1 MKLVNPFCAIRMI
14 IFMMLFLLIALI
26 AAPQRIYAAERSD
39 MEGSINGDEEL
50 SDRGSGSLGEK
61 SRGLPRLKY
70 RLLLEECG
78 FLAGIKFEG
87 AVYPVKIQRIPEQLR
102 KKSGK
107 GAVLVLARTRHAK
120 HLLYVLVPQEI
131 QSRVRGLV
139 KSKGRLGFIYTP
151 MEMYDGL
158 PVVKLLEDLGAP
170 PRKGVSFKTGI
181 ARFFPAE
188 KGSTWRI
195 HVGED
200 VRILE
205 YEILETGSGYAK
217 GVKRELVP
225 PEMSPTRTSKIT
237 ISYENKRI
245 TVTEEGEDS
254 LGASFTT
261 TDIALHMPLEIGTKW
276 TVSGGPAEQTREIVA
291 VHETVT
297 VGNREYKDVIVV
309 REDSTVG
316 SGESGYFGVSY
327 FFYAADV
334 GFIGCKIHFADS
346 RESIKPYGQIEEW
359 FLKRSD

>member
-1 MKLVNPFCAIRMI
+1 MKLVNPLCAIRTI
-14 IFMMLFLLIALI
+14 IFMMLFLLIAI
-26 AAPQRIYAAERSD
+26 PQRISAAERSD
-39 MEGSINGDEEL
+39 TDGTITGDEEI
-50 SDRGSGSLGEK
+50 SDRGSGSPGEK

-87 AVYPVKIQRIPEQLR
+87 AVHPVKIQRIPEQLR

-107 GAVLVLARTRHAK
+107 GAVLVLARTRHSK
-120 HLLYVLVPQEI
+120 HLLYVLVPPDV
-131 QSRVRGLV
+131 QSRVRGIV
-139 KSKGRLGFIYTP
+139 KSKGRLSFIYTP
-151 MEMYDGL
+151 MEIYAGL

-205 YEILETGSGYAK
+205 YEIIETGNGYAK
-217 GVKRELVP
+217 GVKREIIP
-225 PEMSPTRTSKIT
+225 PEMTLTRTSNIT
-237 ISYENKRI
+237 ISYENKKI
-245 TVTEEGEDS
+245 TVTEQGEDS

-261 TDIALHMPLEIGTKW
+261 TDVALHMPLEIGTKW
-276 TVSGGPAEQTREIVA
+276 SISGGPAEQTREIVA
-291 VHETVT
+291 VRDTVA

-309 REDSTVG
+309 REESAVG

-327 FFYAADV
+327 YFYAADV

-346 RESIKPYGQIEEW
+346 RENIKPYGQIEEW